1 MFFPVHRFFC
11 LALLLT
17 LPNMT
22 LLTLHAAQMQDELP
36 SESAYLASQQAAHWS
51 AYVPIAAVLGATVF
65 FGVADQSHQSS
76 SSSHSGS
83 EKKYSS
89 PSRSTSQYTCRGC
102 YRNQASSHH

>member
-1 MFFPVHRFFC
+1 MFFPMHLFFR
-11 LALLLT
+11 LALLIT
-17 LPNMT
+17 LPSMSLCT
-22 LLTLHAAQMQDELP
+22 LNATETQDELP

-51 AYVPIAAVLGATVF
+51 AYIPIAAVLGATVF

-83 EKKYSS
+83 DEKCSS
-89 PSRSTSQYTCRGC
+89 SSRSTSHYTCRGC

>member
-1 MFFPVHRFFC
+1 MFFPIHRFFC

-17 LPNMT
+17 LPSMK
-22 LLTLHAAQMQDELP
+22 LLPLNATQIPDELP

-51 AYVPIAAVLGATVF
+51 AYIPIAAILGATVF
-65 FGVADQSHQSS
+65 FGVADQSQQSS

-83 EKKYSS
+83 DQKCSS
-89 PSRSTSQYTCRGC
+89 SSRSTSHYTCRGC